1 MLYECPRCHYSSEN
15 KCHYIKHLRKQK
27 ECLPTFSDKPSVQI
41 LEELIDEKNSL
52 RAFKCDNCTKSF
64 AQKKN
69 LSKHIKDTHI
79 TINNTTNDNSTHTD
93 NHNINNSHHND
104 NSTVNDNSTHID
116 NSTHYNI
123 SPNITIELRPFGKER
138 MDYILENK
146 EIMTKFLMS
155 ALTTG
160 LPKMFQNIH
169 MNDNVPENQNV
180 KHKSSKYPAKVN
192 VYMKEEGMDKAEWVA
207 KHTSDIV
214 EMAMRDMVNYLHKH
228 KNDLYSE
235 IENPSRDDEELF
247 FERHEKLCNIRNK
260 EKRGVFAPI
269 RNNIALIL
277 KEQQNITTET
287 AETAETAET

>member
-1 MLYECPRCHYSSEN
+1 M
-15 KCHYIKHLRKQK
+15 
-27 ECLPTFSDKPSVQI
+27 DKI
-41 LEELIDEKNSL
+41 LEEFIEIKNSP
-52 RAFKCDNCTKSF
+52 KTHICDNCDKSF
-64 AQKKN
+64 SH
-69 LSKHIKDTHI
+69 LSSLSRHMKEAHI
-79 TINNTTNDNSTHTD
+79 TINDNSTH
-93 NHNINNSHHND
+93 NNTTHND
-104 NSTVNDNSTHID
+104 SSQNHHNDNSTHID

>member
-1 MLYECPRCHYSSEN
+1 
-15 KCHYIKHLRKQK
+15 
-27 ECLPTFSDKPSVQI
+27 VQI

-69 LSKHIKDTHI
+69 LSKHIKEAHI
-79 TINNTTNDNSTHTD
+79 TINNTTDNSVTTTNSHNSTDNSHNHSHNDNSTHNTT
-93 NHNINNSHHND
+93 NN
-104 NSTVNDNSTHID
+104 
-116 NSTHYNI
+116 YNI

-146 EIMTKFLMS
+146 EVMTKFLMS

-160 LPKMFQNIH
+160 LPKMFQDIH
-169 MNDNVPENQNV
+169 MNDNAPENQNV
-180 KHKSSKYPAKVN
+180 KHKSSKYPSKVN
-192 VYMKEEGMDKAEWVA
+192 VYMKEEGKEKAEWVA
-207 KHTSDIV
+207 KHTHDIV

-269 RNNIALIL
+269 RNNIALML
-277 KEQQNITTET
+277 KEQQNIPVVST
-287 AETAETAET
+287 